1 MSDLRI
7 GVTLYNLRD
16 FCQTAEELADTL
28 RKVKKIG
35 YDVIQV
41 SGIGPIDPQEV
52 AKMVEGEGL
61 SVCCTHTPFERITG
75 DLAAVIEEHKLW
87 NCPYVGLGALPA
99 DMRTPEGYVKWARQ
113 GSEIGAQLKEA
124 GLGLIYHNHSFEF
137 EKHGDRTGLAI
148 LYEDSDPDTFL
159 AEIDTY
165 WVQHGGGDPAAWV
178 RKVAG
183 RIPVVHCKDMGRL
196 DGEQVF
202 LEVGEG
208 NLNWPAIWE
217 ASRDAGAQYCVFEQ
231 DISQRD
237 PFESAAISFKN
248 MKAMGLST

>member
-1 MSDLRI
+1 MSHPKLAAQLYTVRDYTRTAEDLRATI
-7 GVTLYNLRD
+7 KKV
-16 FCQTAEELADTL
+16 AD
-28 RKVKKIG
+28 IG
-35 YDVIQV
+35 YTAVQV
-41 SGIGPIDPQEV
+41 SGIGPIPHEEV
-52 AKMVEGEGL
+52 KAITDEFGL
-61 SVCCTHTPFERITG
+61 AICITHVGFDYLQNDTE
-75 DLAAVIEEHKLW
+75 AAIAQHKLW

-113 GSEIGAQLKEA
+113 GSVIGARLKKA

-137 EKHGDRTGLAI
+137 EKQGDRTGLAI

-159 AEIDTY
+159 AELDTY
-165 WVQHGGGDPAAWV
+165 WVQHGGGDPAAWI
-178 RKVAG
+178 RKVSG

-196 DGEQVF
+196 NGEHVF

-231 DISQRD
+231 DISHRD

-248 MKAMGLST
+248 MKAMGLSA